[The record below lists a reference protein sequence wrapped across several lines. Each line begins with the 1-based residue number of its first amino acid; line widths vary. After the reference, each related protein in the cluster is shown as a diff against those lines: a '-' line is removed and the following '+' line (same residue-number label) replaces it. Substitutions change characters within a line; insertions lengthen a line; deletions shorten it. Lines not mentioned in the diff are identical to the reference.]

1 MSSFIDNLAER
12 PEKIEDGGD
21 FLSFVPTAAA
31 PVVAPAAAVAPPA
44 AAPKQFYESLGLKG
58 EAAPVNLAEIIAPT
72 TAPAVAT
79 PAPIF
84 DTAPAPAPAAP
95 TGQYKNWETVDD
107 TVFEDNPNEEG
118 GFKQKHTPIAGL
130 EDLFQ
135 RNEYFNNP
143 DLVKSLGFTGNL
155 YDTAQSGDG
164 FSTTKLSQE
173 FRDWAAANNVSV
185 SGGEMGDGKNIGAGL
200 FKDGVPVGPVVQWDK
215 NIGAD
220 PFMDALM
227 MLAVGV
233 ATGGVGGFA
242 QGIGT
247 SLGAGAGLGAQ
258 ALGTGL
264 INAGVT
270 GAMGGDLKQSLTAG
284 LTGAAGVG
292 LTPMVSGAVGTLAPT
307 GIPGLDTA
315 LTKAATGAIV
325 GGVKA
330 GISGQDVVQGIAA
343 GGIGSLASSAASSL
357 KIGDTIG
364 DGLEKAGVGE
374 KAADKIVTG
383 VNEAV
388 GKVVG
393 ALVTGGD
400 ATKALGDIALST
412 AVNVVDPAGSLGLKG
427 KAGDAVNS
435 LVSNSIKNG
444 GVNPIMLA
452 SVITKVVG
460 GSKTTDKSGA
470 GSSEVDLSGDDSG
483 GDEEEVVKT
492 LPATGNEILDR
503 VLVEGGASDFNA
515 DDLADIVSQVKSS
528 ETPAPLPPTLDTRT
542 PAANQL
548 DRVEVSG
555 NKTSDVDDFINN
567 LAASTDERFT
577 TTPADN
583 KLDRVEVSGNKT
595 SGVDEFGN
603 SEFTTVKGIEDIVT
617 PADNVLDRVEVSGDR
632 YIDVL
637 DPVEVTGKSTN
648 DDLTPFDLPKD
659 LIADVPKVPGLVIPE
674 TPVVKPPVVKPP
686 TTTDTTETPFD
697 WSKLFSAGAASTA
710 TTDPLYANFT
720 VKDFREYFDP
730 EYKAEQEAKR
740 TPQQQELEKLLAL
753 LKQQRK

>member
-1 MSSFIDNLAER
+1 MSRFINNLAER

-31 PVVAPAAAVAPPA
+31 PVVAAPTP
-44 AAPKQFYESLGLKG
+44 APKQFYESLGLKG

-72 TAPAVAT
+72 TAPVAATPAPVAAT

-84 DTAPAPAPAAP
+84 DTAPAPAATPTPTPAP
-95 TGQYKNWETVDD
+95 TGQYKDWETVDD
-107 TVFEDNPNEEG
+107 TVFEGNPNEEG
-118 GFKQKHTPIAGL
+118 GFKQKHTPVAGL

-185 SGGEMGDGKNIGAGL
+185 SGGEMGDGRNIGAGL

-233 ATGGVGGFA
+233 ATGGAGGLA
-242 QGIGT
+242 SQLGGA
-247 SLGAGAGLGAQ
+247 LGAGAGVGAQ

-270 GAMGGDLKQSLTAG
+270 GAMGGDLKQSLTSG

-307 GIPGLDTA
+307 GIKGLDTA

-330 GISGQDVVQGIAA
+330 GISGQDVVKGIAS
-343 GGIGSLASSAASSL
+343 GGIGSLASSAAGSL

-364 DGLEKAGVGE
+364 EKLEDAGVGV
-374 KAADKIVTG
+374 KAADKIGTG
-383 VNEAV
+383 IDKAV

-412 AVNVVDPAGSLGLKG
+412 AVNVVDPAGSLGLTG
-427 KAGDAVNS
+427 KAADAVNS

-460 GSKTTDKSGA
+460 GSKGTKTPVDTSGS
-470 GSSEVDLSGDDSG
+470 GEDYSEEGDDSGG

-492 LPATGNEILDR
+492 LPVTGNEILDR
-503 VLVEGGASDFNA
+503 VLVEGESSDFNA

-528 ETPAPLPPTLDTRT
+528 ETPAPLPATLDTR
-542 PAANQL
+542 
-548 DRVEVSG
+548 
-555 NKTSDVDDFINN
+555 
-567 LAASTDERFT
+567 
-577 TTPADN
+577 TPADN
-583 KLDRVEVSGNKT
+583 KLDRVEVSGAPT
-595 SGVDEFGN
+595 PEDLGG
-603 SEFTTVKGIEDIVT
+603 SEFTTVKDLQDIVA
-617 PADNVLDRVEVSGDR
+617 PADNVLDRVEVSGNRDV
-632 YIDVL
+632 DVL

-648 DDLTPFDLPKD
+648 DDLTPFNVPKD

-674 TPVVKPPVVKPP
+674 TPVVKPPVVTKPP
-686 TTTDTTETPFD
+686 VSPKTPETPFD

-710 TTDPLYANFT
+710 TTDPLYADID
-720 VKDFREYFDP
+720 VKSFEDLMKMFDP
-730 EYKAEQEAKR
+730 GYKAEQEAKR